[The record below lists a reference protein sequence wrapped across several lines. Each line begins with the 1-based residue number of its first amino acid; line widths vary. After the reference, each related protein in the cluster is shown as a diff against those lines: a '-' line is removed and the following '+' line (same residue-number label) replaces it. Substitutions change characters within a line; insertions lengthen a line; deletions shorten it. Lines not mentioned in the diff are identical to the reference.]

1 MVFACLFLF
10 CVKKMMRVEME
21 EKEKR
26 DVFKESSG
34 RKREKK
40 QEKGNWIKLPCGWV
54 RFGTAGDKQS
64 PVLF

>member
-1 MVFACLFLF
+1 
-10 CVKKMMRVEME
+10 ME
-21 EKEKR
+21 EKKKR